1 MDELL
6 KIAAA
11 NQQRAREVIR
21 DTDLEAIWQQVGA
34 EPNLVGSLRTGL
46 LMTHRDIDFH
56 IYSSPLR
63 LADSFTAMARLAE
76 NSRIR
81 SITFNNLLDTPDQC
95 LEWHAWYAD
104 ADDRLWQIDM
114 IHMPK
119 GSAYDGYF
127 ERVADRIAAV
137 LTDRTRETIL
147 RNPRGGEDHGYR
159 ILPGCTARWRGYLC
173 GIRSLARRQPRDG
186 DPGVDALTKSGAP
199 SCKGRIGTG
208 SREQGRQWRSTRRR
222 YRAFNTV
229 HRAIRH
235 PRGTQRMTT
244 SPHIKKSNPAG
255 LLFSIGDGTAA
266 RLGRYRHGL
275 SQPGISCW

>member
-34 EPNLVGSLRTGL
+34 EPNLVGPLRTGL

-63 LADSFTAMARLAE
+63 LADSFAAMARLAE

-81 SITFNNLLDTPDQC
+81 SITFNNLLDAPDQC

-147 RNPRGGEDHGYR
+147 RLKYATPEAEK
-159 ILPGCTARWRGYLC
+159 IM
-173 GIRSLARRQPRDG
+173 GIEYYQAVLRDG
-186 DPGVDALTKSGAP
+186 V
-199 SCKGRIGTG
+199 GTYA
-208 SREQGRQWRSTRRR
+208 EFEAWR
-222 YRAFNTV
+222 A
-229 HRAIRH
+229 A
-235 PRGTQRMTT
+235 
-244 SPHIKKSNPAG
+244 NPV
-255 LLFSIGDGTAA
+255 T
-266 RLGRYRHGL
+266 
-275 SQPGISCW
+275 GILEWMP

>member
-1 MDELL
+1 MNDILE
-6 KIAAA
+6 IAAA

-21 DTDLEAIWQQVGA
+21 DTDLEAIWRSVGA
-34 EPNLVGSLRTGL
+34 EANLVGSLRTGL
-46 LMTHRDIDFH
+46 LMKHRDIDFH

-63 LADSFTAMARLAE
+63 LADSFAAMARLAE

-81 SITFNNLLDTPDQC
+81 SITFNNLLDAPDQC

-147 RNPRGGEDHGYR
+147 RLKYETPEAEK
-159 ILPGCTARWRGYLC
+159 IM
-173 GIRSLARRQPRDG
+173 GIEYYQAVLRDG
-186 DPGVDALTKSGAP
+186 V
-199 SCKGRIGTG
+199 GTYA
-208 SREQGRQWRSTRRR
+208 EFEAWR
-222 YRAFNTV
+222 A
-229 HRAIRH
+229 A
-235 PRGTQRMTT
+235 
-244 SPHIKKSNPAG
+244 NPV
-255 LLFSIGDGTAA
+255 T
-266 RLGRYRHGL
+266 
-275 SQPGISCW
+275 GILEWMP

>member
-1 MDELL
+1 MNELT

-21 DTDLEAIWQQVGA
+21 DSGLEAAWRSVGA

-63 LADSFTAMARLAE
+63 LADSFAAMARLAE

-81 SITFNNLLDTPDQC
+81 SITFNNLLDAPDQC

-104 ADDRLWQIDM
+104 ADERLWQIDM
-114 IHMPK
+114 IHMPR

-147 RNPRGGEDHGYR
+147 RLKYETPEAEK
-159 ILPGCTARWRGYLC
+159 IM
-173 GIRSLARRQPRDG
+173 GIEYYQAVLRDG
-186 DPGVDALTKSGAP
+186 V
-199 SCKGRIGTG
+199 GTYA
-208 SREQGRQWRSTRRR
+208 EFEAWR
-222 YRAFNTV
+222 A
-229 HRAIRH
+229 AH
-235 PRGTQRMTT
+235 PVT
-244 SPHIKKSNPAG
+244 
-255 LLFSIGDGTAA
+255 
-266 RLGRYRHGL
+266 
-275 SQPGISCW
+275 GILEWMP

>member
-1 MDELL
+1 MNDILE
-6 KIAAA
+6 IAAA

-21 DTDLEAIWQQVGA
+21 DTDLEAIWHSVGA
-34 EPNLVGSLRTGL
+34 EADLVGSLRTGL
-46 LMTHRDIDFH
+46 LMKHRDIDFH

-63 LADSFTAMARLAE
+63 LADSFAAMARLAE

-81 SITFNNLLDTPDQC
+81 SITFNNLLDAPDQC

-147 RNPRGGEDHGYR
+147 RLKYETPEAEK
-159 ILPGCTARWRGYLC
+159 IM
-173 GIRSLARRQPRDG
+173 GIEYYQAVLRDG
-186 DPGVDALTKSGAP
+186 V
-199 SCKGRIGTG
+199 GTYA
-208 SREQGRQWRSTRRR
+208 EFEAWR
-222 YRAFNTV
+222 A
-229 HRAIRH
+229 A
-235 PRGTQRMTT
+235 
-244 SPHIKKSNPAG
+244 NPV
-255 LLFSIGDGTAA
+255 T
-266 RLGRYRHGL
+266 
-275 SQPGISCW
+275 GILEWMP